1 LIELNLSNQ
10 DGFLRNWNITKTF
23 IKNGLGPYLCKHDCF
38 LNYLN
43 IFGCCIGIQGLYEL
57 VPALKKNK
65 SLLVLNIGNNLLNGD
80 LSARKIVTILN
91 SCKNLL
97 ELDISENLLK
107 SKGASQIITAL
118 CEVNKEQ

>member
-1 LIELNLSNQ
+1 M
-10 DGFLRNWNITKTF
+10 
-23 IKNGLGPYLCKHDCF
+23 
-38 LNYLN
+38 
-43 IFGCCIGIQGLYEL
+43 
-57 VPALKKNK
+57 PALKKNK